1 MTKDSKPPQTVA
13 NFCLSKDLHHS
24 FNLKIN
30 SLSGLTQRF
39 LQIQQDDYL
48 NRKTTIANTSSSSTT
63 KKYDPISEK
72 MITYKLKEQQTNEL
86 FISVCL
92 QTGDGKQLTC
102 AITTSLRYYNG
113 SYYSTGLS
121 SLSSSSVY
129 PGSNSSSRRVSS
141 AGIGAGGIGSR
152 ASSSFSSPAAGSAGY
167 NGLNS
172 GTSAGI
178 SGVNSTGVYDGS
190 SARTML
196 GNKSEWL
203 SLPINYSQ
211 LPLDAVLKFELFTFG
226 YETGAVLKLG
236 KCLVDV
242 FDKDE
247 SCTLIKGHLK
257 LKIDVVGDNTGDKN
271 SNGLTNGKKDEIEV
285 ERKW

>member
-1 MTKDSKPPQTVA
+1 MAKDSKPPQTVV

-39 LQIQQDDYL
+39 LQLQQDNYL
-48 NRKTTIANTSSSSTT
+48 DRKTSIANTSSTSTSISIT

-72 MITYKLKEQQTNEL
+72 VITYKLKEQQTNEL

-121 SLSSSSVY
+121 SSAY
-129 PGSNSSSRRVSS
+129 PGNNSSSRCGSRP
-141 AGIGAGGIGSR
+141 GIGAGGLGSR
-152 ASSSFSSPAAGSAGY
+152 VSSSSASPAAGSAGY
-167 NGLNS
+167 SGLNS
-172 GTSAGI
+172 GTSTGI
-178 SGVNSTGVYDGS
+178 SGVNNTGGNDGAS
-190 SARTML
+190 IRRML

-226 YETGAVLKLG
+226 YETGSVLKLG

-257 LKIDVVGDNTGDKN
+257 LKIDVVGDMKC
-271 SNGLTNGKKDEIEV
+271 KDW
-285 ERKW
+285 RRN